1 MVTRTRILGL
11 WLLIGAMMMPPVVT
25 YAATQEVKVMADI
38 MGDSPVDAQNK
49 AVDYAKKRAFF
60 LTLAKLAPDKADA
73 IAKAMTTEQI
83 YGFIRGY
90 QLTQEKADG
99 NHYLAEYLVT
109 VSADRIG
116 RLVVSDDSTAT
127 NDNAKPVLVLPVLT
141 DGDKTLMWEPENAWR
156 SIWNSVALERGENLL
171 IMPYGDPQ
179 DMTIT
184 DSATI
189 LGYGFSSLKNM
200 AKRYGT
206 NEIVVVRA
214 KIIRDTEP
222 KSIRVTMRRLGEK
235 LDKTKDVSFE
245 VNNEG
250 DAPESLLPT
259 AARDVADQL
268 KEIARL
274 YEGDTLKKLANAKT
288 IGLQVEFRRLG
299 DWVKTQ
305 DALRKLPSVIQLDI
319 GSINIQSAQATLYYN
334 GTPETLEETMKANGL
349 NVATQTTPWVISTF

>member
-1 MVTRTRILGL
+1 MITLARMLGL
-11 WLLIGAMMMPPVVT
+11 WILVWAIMIAPIT
-25 YAATQEVKVMADI
+25 AIAATEDVKVLADI
-38 MGDSPVDAQNK
+38 NGNSPVDAQNK
-49 AVDYAKKRAFF
+49 AIDYAKKRAFF

-73 IAKAMTTEQI
+73 IAKSMTTEQI

-90 QLTQEKADG
+90 QLTHEKADG
-99 NHYLAEYLVT
+99 NHYLAEYLVS
-109 VSADRIG
+109 VSTDRVG
-116 RLVVSDDSTAT
+116 RLVVSDDTTAT
-127 NDNAKPVLVLPVLT
+127 NENAKPVLVLPVLT
-141 DGDKTLMWEPENAWR
+141 DGDKTLMWEPDNAWR

-171 IMPYGDPQ
+171 IVPYGDPE

-189 LGYGFSSLKNM
+189 LGYGFSSLKDM

-214 KIIRDTEP
+214 QVIRDQTP
-222 KSIRVTMRRLGEK
+222 ARVRVTMRRLGEK
-235 LDKTKDVSFE
+235 LDKTKEVSFE
-245 VNNEG
+245 VNNAG
-250 DAPESLLPT
+250 DAPESLLPN

-274 YEGDTLKKLANAKT
+274 YEGEIEKKLANAKT
-288 IGLQVEFRRLG
+288 IALQVEFRRLG

-305 DALRKLPSVIQLDI
+305 DALRKLPGVVQLDV

-334 GTPETLEETMKANGL
+334 GTPESLKEIMESNGL
-349 NVATQTTPWVISTF
+349 NVVTENTPWIISTF